1 MIMLTQK
8 LADFVINTSISDLPR
23 EALDGARD
31 ALIDTIGC
39 GLAGTPEE
47 ACRIVV
53 RFLRD
58 QGGNAQATVWG
69 VGLATTVSDAAF
81 ANGVFTHALDYDDT
95 QSNLRGHPS
104 AALVPAILAVGE
116 YTHASGLD
124 ALGAYAIGLEV
135 AGKLGRAFGDGHYL
149 HGWHATATVGVF
161 AAAAAA
167 GRLLGL
173 SVEQLRRALGI
184 AASESSGLVRNFGTM
199 TKPFNAGH
207 AAKGGV
213 IAAMLA
219 KQGFTADASI
229 FDGKDGFL
237 SIYGGADGQPLDELL
252 GRLAQPWEVIQ
263 PGLFFKR
270 WPCCYCN
277 HRSIGGLLQMIPE
290 HGLKPDEIEAIEI
303 GFPPG
308 SDTALIANDPRTGL
322 QGKFSIEY
330 VAAATLLDGKVTL
343 ESFTDEMVNRPEVR
357 RLMQKVRRYRIEDSR
372 TFAGTVGYNDL
383 TIRTTR
389 GEFKMHVD
397 KTPGSPVWPVS
408 AEERDEKFLD
418 CAGRVLSGAEAR
430 ELLDLLLKCR
440 SLADVGPLVRA
451 TAPRMN
457 P

>member
-1 MIMLTQK
+1 MTQK
-8 LADFVINTSISDLPR
+8 LAEFVINTAVSDMPQ

-39 GLAGTPEE
+39 ALAGTPEE
-47 ACRIVV
+47 VCRIVV
-53 RFLRD
+53 RHLRA

-69 VGLATTVSDAAF
+69 VGLATTASDAAF
-81 ANGVFTHALDYDDT
+81 ANGVFSHALDYDDT

-104 AALVPAILAVGE
+104 ATLVPAILAVGE
-116 YTHASGLD
+116 CAHASGRD

-161 AAAAAA
+161 AATAAA

-173 SVEQLRRALGI
+173 SSGQMRHALGI

-219 KQGFTADASI
+219 KAGFTADASI

-237 SIYGGADGQPLDELL
+237 STYGGGDGQPLDELL
-252 GRLAQPWEVIQ
+252 GRLAQPWEVIK

-290 HGLKPDEIEAIEI
+290 HGLTPDEIEAIEI

-330 VAAATLLDGKVTL
+330 AAAATLLDGKVTL

-372 TFAGTVGYNDL
+372 TFAGTIGYNDL
-383 TIRTTR
+383 TVRTKH

-408 AEERDEKFLD
+408 DAERDAKFLD
-418 CAGRVLSGAEAR
+418 CAGRLLGGAAAR

-451 TAPRMN
+451 TVPRTN
-457 P
+457 S

>member
-1 MIMLTQK
+1 MLTQK
-8 LADFVINTSISDLPR
+8 LAEFVIDKSLDVPQ

-39 GLAGTPEE
+39 ALAGTPEE

-53 RFLRD
+53 RHLRT

-69 VGLATTVSDAAF
+69 IGLVTTASDAAF
-81 ANGVFTHALDYDDT
+81 ANGVFAHALDYDDT

-104 AALVPAILAVGE
+104 AALVPVILAVGE
-116 YTHASGLD
+116 YVHASGGD
-124 ALGAYAIGLEV
+124 ALGAYAVGLEV

-161 AAAAAA
+161 AATAAA

-173 SVEQLRRALGI
+173 SVEQLRHALGI

-207 AAKGGV
+207 AARGGV

-219 KQGFTADASI
+219 KEGFTADTSI

-237 SIYGGADGQPLDELL
+237 STYGGKDGQPLGELL
-252 GRLAQPWEVIQ
+252 GRLAQPWEIIK

-277 HRSIGGLLQMIPE
+277 HRPIGGLLQMIPE
-290 HGLKPDEIEAIEI
+290 HGLTPDEIQAVEI

-308 SDTALIANDPRTGL
+308 SDTALISSDPRTGL

-343 ESFTDEMVNRPEVR
+343 ESFTDEQVNRPEIR
-357 RLMQKVRRYRIEDSR
+357 RLMQKVRRYRIEDTR

-408 AEERDEKFLD
+408 EEERDEKFLD
-418 CAGRVLSGAEAR
+418 CAGRVLNGTEAR
-430 ELLDLLLKCR
+430 ELLDMLLKCR

-451 TAPRMN
+451 TVPRTN
-457 P
+457 H

>member
-1 MIMLTQK
+1 MLTKK
-8 LADFVINTSISDLPR
+8 LAEFVINTNISDVPQ
-23 EALDGARD
+23 EALNGARD

-39 GLAGTPEE
+39 ALAGASEE

-53 RFLRD
+53 RFLRT
-58 QGGNAQATVWG
+58 QGGNEQAMVWG
-69 VGLATTVSDAAF
+69 VGLATTASDAAF
-81 ANGVFTHALDYDDT
+81 ANGVFSHALDYDDT

-116 YTHASGLD
+116 YAHTSGRD
-124 ALGAYAIGLEV
+124 ALSAYAIGLEV

-161 AAAAAA
+161 AATAAA

-173 SVEQLRRALGI
+173 SVDQMRHALGV

-207 AAKGGV
+207 AAKNGV
-213 IAAMLA
+213 IAAVMA
-219 KQGFTADASI
+219 KQGFTADISI

-237 SIYGGADGQPLDELL
+237 STYGGEDGKPLSELL

-290 HGLKPDEIEAIEI
+290 HNLTADEIDAVEI

-308 SDTALIANDPRTGL
+308 SDTALIAKDPRTGL

-357 RLMQKVRRYRIEDSR
+357 RLMQKVQRYRIEDSR
-372 TFAGTVGYNDL
+372 TFAGTVGYND
-383 TIRTTR
+383 IMVRTRR

-430 ELLDLLLKCR
+430 KLLDLLLNCQ
-440 SLADVGPLVRA
+440 SLADVGLLAQA
-451 TAPRMN
+451 TVPRVN

>member
-1 MIMLTQK
+1 MLTQK
-8 LADFVINTSISDLPR
+8 LAEFVINTPVSDLPR

-39 GLAGTPEE
+39 GLVGSQEE
-47 ACRIVV
+47 ASRIVV
-53 RFLRD
+53 RFLSA

-69 VGLATTVSDAAF
+69 VGLATTASDAAF
-81 ANGVFTHALDYDDT
+81 ANGVFTHVLDYDDT
-95 QSNLRGHPS
+95 HSNLRGHPS
-104 AALVPAILAVGE
+104 ASLVPAILAVGE
-116 YTHASGLD
+116 HTHASGSD
-124 ALGAYAIGLEV
+124 VLGAYTIGLEV
-135 AGKLGRAFGDGHYL
+135 AGKLGRALGDGHYL
-149 HGWHATATVGVF
+149 HGWHATGTAGVF
-161 AAAAAA
+161 AATAAA

-173 SVEQLRRALGI
+173 SVEELRRALGI
-184 AASESSGLVRNFGTM
+184 AASESSGLLRNFGTM
-199 TKPFNAGH
+199 TKPFHAGH
-207 AAKGGV
+207 AAKNGV
-213 IAAMLA
+213 IAALLA
-219 KQGFTADASI
+219 KQGFTADPSI

-237 SIYGGADGQPLDELL
+237 STYGGGDGQPLDELI
-252 GRLAQPWEVIQ
+252 GRLGNPWEIIK

-290 HGLKPDEIEAIEI
+290 HGLTPGEVEAIEI

-308 SDTALIANDPRTGL
+308 SDAALIANDPRTGL

-372 TFAGTVGYNDL
+372 TFAGTVGYNDI
-383 TIRTTR
+383 TVRTKR

-397 KTPGSPVWPVS
+397 KTPGSPAWPVG
-408 AEERDEKFLD
+408 ADERDQKFLD

-430 ELLDLLLKCR
+430 TLLDLLLNCR
-440 SLADVGPLVRA
+440 SLTDVGPLIRA
-451 TAPRMN
+451 TAPRTN

>member
-1 MIMLTQK
+1 MLTQK
-8 LADFVINTSISDLPR
+8 LAKFVINTNSSDLPP

-47 ACRIVV
+47 ACRIVIGM
-53 RFLRD
+53 LRA
-58 QGGNAQATVWG
+58 QGGNPQATVWG
-69 VGLATTVSDAAF
+69 VGLATTASDAAF

-116 YTHASGLD
+116 YVHASGLD
-124 ALGAYAIGLEV
+124 VLGAYTIGLEV
-135 AGKLGRAFGDGHYL
+135 SGKLGRALGDGHYL
-149 HGWHATATVGVF
+149 HGWHATGTAGVF
-161 AAAAAA
+161 AATAAA

-173 SVEQLRRALGI
+173 SVEELRRALGI

-199 TKPFNAGH
+199 TKPFHAGH

-219 KQGFTADASI
+219 KQGFTADTSI
-229 FDGKDGFL
+229 FDGTDGFL
-237 SIYGGADGQPLDELL
+237 SMYGGGDGQPLGELL
-252 GRLAQPWEVIQ
+252 SRLGQPWEISR

-277 HRSIGGLLQMIPE
+277 HRSIGGLLRMIPE
-290 HGLKPDEIEAIEI
+290 HGLTPGEITAIEI

-308 SDTALIANDPRTGL
+308 SDAALIANDPRTGL

-343 ESFTDEMVNRPEVR
+343 ESFTDEMVNRPDVR

-372 TFAGTVGYNDL
+372 TFSGTIGYNDL

-397 KTPGSPVWPVS
+397 KTPGSPAWPVS
-408 AEERDEKFLD
+408 SDERDEKFLD

-430 ELLDLLLKCR
+430 TLLDMLLNCR

>member
-1 MIMLTQK
+1 MLTQK
-8 LADFVINTSISDLPR
+8 LAEFVIEKSHAEVPQ
-23 EALDGARD
+23 EALAGARD

-39 GLAGTPEE
+39 ALAGTSEE

-53 RFLRD
+53 RHLRT

-69 VGLATTVSDAAF
+69 SGLKTTASNAAF
-81 ANGVFTHALDYDDT
+81 ANGIFSHALDYDDT

-104 AALVPAILAVGE
+104 AALVPAIVALGE
-116 YTHASGLD
+116 HMRASGRD
-124 ALGAYAIGLEV
+124 ALAAYAIGLEV

-173 SVEQLRRALGI
+173 SVEQLRHALGI

-207 AAKGGV
+207 AAKNGV
-213 IAAMLA
+213 TAALLA
-219 KQGFTADASI
+219 KEGFTADTSI

-237 SIYGGADGQPLDELL
+237 STYGGGDGQPLDELL
-252 GRLAQPWEVIQ
+252 ARLAQPWEVIR

-277 HRSIGGLLQMIPE
+277 HRSIGGLLQMIGE
-290 HGLKPDEIEAIEI
+290 HHLTPDEIEAVEI

-308 SDTALIANDPRTGL
+308 SDTALIASDPRTGL

-343 ESFTDEMVNRPEVR
+343 ESFTDEQVNRPEVR
-357 RLMQKVRRYRIEDSR
+357 RLMEKVRRYRIDDSR
-372 TFAGTVGYNDL
+372 TFAGTVGYND
-383 TIRTTR
+383 IMVRTGR
-389 GEFKMHVD
+389 GEFRMHVD

-408 AEERDEKFLD
+408 EAERDEKFLD
-418 CAGRVLSGAEAR
+418 CAGRVLSDREAR
-430 ELLDLLLKCR
+430 ELLALLLKCQ
-440 SLADVGPLVRA
+440 SLADVSPLVQA
-451 TAPRMN
+451 TVPRTN

>member
-1 MIMLTQK
+1 MLTEK
-8 LADFVINTSISDLPR
+8 MAEFVMDKNLDMPS
-23 EALDGARD
+23 EALDNARD

-39 GLAGTPEE
+39 ALAGTPEE
-47 ACRIVV
+47 VSRIVV
-53 RFLRD
+53 RYLRS
-58 QGGNAQATVWG
+58 QGCNPQATVWG
-69 VGLATTVSDAAF
+69 VGLATTASDAAF
-81 ANGVFTHALDYDDT
+81 ANGVFAHALDYDDT

-116 YTHASGLD
+116 HTHASGED
-124 ALGAYAIGLEV
+124 ALRAYAIGLEI

-149 HGWHATATVGVF
+149 HGWHTTATVGVF
-161 AAAAAA
+161 AATAAA

-173 SVEQLRRALGI
+173 SVEQLRHALGI

-207 AAKGGV
+207 AARSGV

-219 KQGFTADASI
+219 KAGFTADTSI
-229 FDGKDGFL
+229 FDGEDGFL
-237 SIYGGADGQPLDELL
+237 STYGGTDGQPLGELL
-252 GRLAQPWEVIQ
+252 DRLAKPWEVIK

-277 HRSIGGLLQMIPE
+277 HRSIGGLLQMIPQ
-290 HGLKPDEIEAIEI
+290 HGLTPDEIETVEI

-308 SDTALIANDPRTGL
+308 SDTALIASDPCTGL

-343 ESFTDEMVNRPEVR
+343 ESFTDEKVNRPDVR
-357 RLMQKVRRYRIEDSR
+357 RLMQKVRRYRIEDTR
-372 TFAGTVGYNDL
+372 TFAGTVGYNDI
-383 TIRTTR
+383 TVRTAR

-408 AEERDEKFLD
+408 EAERDAKFLD
-418 CAGRVLSGAEAR
+418 CAGRVLDAAEAR
-430 ELLDLLLKCR
+430 GLLDLLLNCR
-440 SLADVGPLVRA
+440 SLADVEPLVRA
-451 TAPRMN
+451 TVPRTN

>member
-1 MIMLTQK
+1 MLTQK
-8 LADFVINTSISDLPR
+8 LAEFVIDTTVSDMPP

-39 GLAGTPEE
+39 ALAGTPEE
-47 ACRIVV
+47 VCRIVV
-53 RFLRD
+53 HYLRS

-69 VGLATTVSDAAF
+69 IGFTTTASDAAF
-81 ANGVFTHALDYDDT
+81 ANGVFSHALDYDDT

-104 AALVPAILAVGE
+104 AALAPAILAMGE
-116 YTHASGLD
+116 YAHASGAD
-124 ALGAYAIGLEV
+124 VLGAYVVGLEV

-161 AAAAAA
+161 AATAAA
-167 GRLLGL
+167 GRLVGL
-173 SVEQLRRALGI
+173 SVEQLRHALGI

-207 AAKGGV
+207 AARGGV
-213 IAAMLA
+213 IAVMLA
-219 KQGFTADASI
+219 KAGFTADTSI

-237 SIYGGADGQPLDELL
+237 STYGGADGQPLGELL
-252 GRLAQPWEVIQ
+252 DRLAQPWEIIK

-290 HGLKPDEIEAIEI
+290 HGMNPDEIEAIEI

-343 ESFTDEMVNRPEVR
+343 ESFTDEKVNRPEVR

-372 TFAGTVGYNDL
+372 TFAGTIGYNDL
-383 TIRTTR
+383 SVRTTR

-397 KTPGSPVWPVS
+397 RTPGSPVWPVS
-408 AEERDEKFLD
+408 EAERDEKFLD
-418 CAGRVLSGAEAR
+418 CAGRVLGGAQAR

-440 SLADVGPLVRA
+440 SFADVGPLVRA
-451 TAPRMN
+451 TVPRTN

>member
-1 MIMLTQK
+1 MLTQK
-8 LADFVINTSISDLPR
+8 LAEFVIDTHHMPS

-31 ALIDTIGC
+31 AMIDTIGC
-39 GLAGTPEE
+39 ALAGTPEE
-47 ACRIVV
+47 VCRIVV
-53 RFLRD
+53 RHLRT
-58 QGGNAQATVWG
+58 QGGNPQATVWG
-69 VGLATTVSDAAF
+69 VGLATTASDAAF
-81 ANGVFTHALDYDDT
+81 ANGVFAHALDYDDT

-116 YTHASGLD
+116 VAHASGAD
-124 ALGAYAIGLEV
+124 ALSAYAVGLEV

-173 SVEQLRRALGI
+173 SVGQFRHALGI

-219 KQGFTADASI
+219 KTGFTADTSI
-229 FDGKDGFL
+229 FDGEDGFI
-237 SIYGGADGQPLDELL
+237 SIYGGRDGQPLGDLL
-252 GRLAQPWEVIQ
+252 ERLAHPWEVIK

-290 HGLKPDEIEAIEI
+290 YGLTPGEIEAVEI

-308 SDTALIANDPRTGL
+308 SDTALIASDPKTGL

-343 ESFTDEMVNRPEVR
+343 ESFTDEQVNRPEVR

-372 TFAGTVGYNDL
+372 TFAGTVGYNDI
-383 TIRTTR
+383 TVRTAR

-408 AEERDEKFLD
+408 EAERDEKFLD
-418 CAGRVLSGAEAR
+418 SAGRVLGAGEAR
-430 ELLDLLLKCR
+430 ELLDLLLKSR
-440 SLADVGPLVRA
+440 SLDDVGPMVRS
-451 TAPRMN
+451 TVPRTN

>member
-1 MIMLTQK
+1 MLTQK
-8 LADFVINTSISDLPR
+8 LAEFIINTPLSDLPP

-53 RFLRD
+53 RFLRA
-58 QGGNAQATVWG
+58 QGGNGQATVWG
-69 VGLATTVSDAAF
+69 VGLATTASDAAF

-116 YTHASGLD
+116 YAHASGLD
-124 ALGAYAIGLEV
+124 VLGAYTIGLEV
-135 AGKLGRAFGDGHYL
+135 SGKLGRAFGDGHYL
-149 HGWHATATVGVF
+149 HGWHATGTAGVF
-161 AAAAAA
+161 AATAAA

-173 SVEQLRRALGI
+173 SVDQLRHALGI
-184 AASESSGLVRNFGTM
+184 AGSESSGLVRNFGTM
-199 TKPFNAGH
+199 TKPFHAGH

-219 KQGFTADASI
+219 KQGFTADTSI
-229 FDGKDGFL
+229 FDGTDGFL
-237 SIYGGADGQPLDELL
+237 SVYGGGDGQPLGELL
-252 GRLAQPWEVIQ
+252 NRLAQPWEINR

-277 HRSIGGLLQMIPE
+277 HRSIGGLLRMIPE
-290 HGLKPDEIEAIEI
+290 HGLKSGEVEAIEI

-308 SDTALIANDPRTGL
+308 SDAALIANDPRTGL

-343 ESFTDEMVNRPEVR
+343 ESFTDEMVNRPDVR

-372 TFAGTVGYNDL
+372 TFSGTVGYNDL
-383 TIRTTR
+383 TVRTTR

-397 KTPGSPVWPVS
+397 KTPGSPAWPVS
-408 AEERDEKFLD
+408 SDERDEKFLD

-430 ELLDLLLKCR
+430 TLLDLLLNCR

>member
-1 MIMLTQK
+1 MLTQK
-8 LADFVINTSISDLPR
+8 LAEFVINTTLSDMPQ

-39 GLAGTPEE
+39 ALAGTPEE
-47 ACRIVV
+47 VCRIVV
-53 RFLRD
+53 RYLRA
-58 QGGNAQATVWG
+58 QEGNAQATVWG
-69 VGLATTVSDAAF
+69 IGLATTASDAAF
-81 ANGVFTHALDYDDT
+81 ANGVFSHALDYDDT

-104 AALVPAILAVGE
+104 AALAPAILAVGE
-116 YTHASGLD
+116 YAHASVGD
-124 ALGAYAIGLEV
+124 ALGAYV
-135 AGKLGRAFGDGHYL
+135 
-149 HGWHATATVGVF
+149 VGV
-161 AAAAAA
+161 
-167 GRLLGL
+167 
-173 SVEQLRRALGI
+173 
-184 AASESSGLVRNFGTM
+184 
-199 TKPFNAGH
+199 
-207 AAKGGV
+207 
-213 IAAMLA
+213 
-219 KQGFTADASI
+219 
-229 FDGKDGFL
+229 
-237 SIYGGADGQPLDELL
+237 DGQPLDELL
-252 GRLAQPWEVIQ
+252 GRLAQPWEVIK

-290 HGLKPDEIEAIEI
+290 HGLTPDEIEAIEI

-308 SDTALIANDPRTGL
+308 SDTALIASDPRTGL

-383 TIRTTR
+383 TVRTTR

-408 AEERDEKFLD
+408 EGERDEKFLD
-418 CAGRVLSGAEAR
+418 CAGRVLGGAAAR
-430 ELLDLLLKCR
+430 ELLDLLLNCR
-440 SLADVGPLVRA
+440 ALADVGPLVRA
-451 TAPRMN
+451 TVPRTN

>member
-1 MIMLTQK
+1 
-8 LADFVINTSISDLPR
+8 
-23 EALDGARD
+23 
-31 ALIDTIGC
+31 
-39 GLAGTPEE
+39 
-47 ACRIVV
+47 
-53 RFLRD
+53 
-58 QGGNAQATVWG
+58 
-69 VGLATTVSDAAF
+69 
-81 ANGVFTHALDYDDT
+81 
-95 QSNLRGHPS
+95 
-104 AALVPAILAVGE
+104 
-116 YTHASGLD
+116 
-124 ALGAYAIGLEV
+124 
-135 AGKLGRAFGDGHYL
+135 
-149 HGWHATATVGVF
+149 VGVF

-173 SVEQLRRALGI
+173 SVDQLRHALGI
-184 AASESSGLVRNFGTM
+184 AASESAGLVRNFGTM

-219 KQGFTADASI
+219 KQGFTADTSI

-237 SIYGGADGQPLDELL
+237 SIYGGGDGQPLGELL
-252 GRLAQPWEVIQ
+252 GRLARPWEAIQ

-290 HGLKPDEIEAIEI
+290 HGLTPYEIEAIEI

-308 SDTALIANDPRTGL
+308 SDTALIAN
-322 QGKFSIEY
+322 

-357 RLMQKVRRYRIEDSR
+357 RLMEKVRRYRIEDSR
-372 TFAGTVGYNDL
+372 TFAGTVGYNDI
-383 TIRTTR
+383 TIKTAR

-408 AEERDEKFLD
+408 ADERDEKFLD
-418 CAGRVLSGAEAR
+418 CAGRVLSGVESR
-430 ELLDLLLKCR
+430 TLLDLLLKCR

-451 TAPRMN
+451 TTPRTQE
-457 P
+457 

>member
-1 MIMLTQK
+1 MLTQK
-8 LADFVINTSISDLPR
+8 LAEFIIKTTVSDIPQG
-23 EALDGARD
+23 ALDGARD

-39 GLAGTPEE
+39 ALAGTPEE
-47 ACRIVV
+47 VCRIVV
-53 RFLRD
+53 RFLRT

-69 VGLATTVSDAAF
+69 VGLTTTASDAAF
-81 ANGVFTHALDYDDT
+81 ANGVFSHALDYDDT
-95 QSNLRGHPS
+95 HSNLRGHPS

-116 YTHASGLD
+116 YTHASGGD
-124 ALGAYAIGLEV
+124 ALGAYVVGLEV

-161 AAAAAA
+161 SATAAA

-173 SVEQLRRALGI
+173 SVVQMRHALGI
-184 AASESSGLVRNFGTM
+184 AGSESSGLVRNFGTM

-207 AAKGGV
+207 AARGGV

-219 KQGFTADASI
+219 KEGFTADTSI

-237 SIYGGADGQPLDELL
+237 STYGGADGQPLSELL
-252 GRLAQPWEVIQ
+252 GRLAQPWEVIK

-290 HGLKPDEIEAIEI
+290 HGLIPDEIEAIEI

-308 SDTALIANDPRTGL
+308 SDTALIASDPRTGL

-343 ESFTDEMVNRPEVR
+343 ESFTDEKVNRPEVR

-383 TIRTTR
+383 TVRTTR

-408 AEERDEKFLD
+408 EAERDEKFLD
-418 CAGRVLSGAEAR
+418 CAGRVLSGTEAR

-440 SLADVGPLVRA
+440 SLPDVGPLVRS
-451 TAPRMN
+451 TVLRTDP
-457 P
+457 